1 MSLQCKYIPTH
12 MYTRSHTYT
21 HTHVHMH
28 KHTHSHIHVCNV
40 RTSCTHALIRTFAT
54 SMHACSPMQTLAS
67 VQQSIACGVAMLC
80 TISFCCRGSTRHGAE
95 QKLNKGLSCASHPME
110 VWDRRLKVRF
120 GTGGWEGG
128 LATGREVLRQGIVRG
143 VWGAGD
149 VLKRGWV
156 GCPKARFGE
165 VS

>member
-1 MSLQCKYIPTH
+1 MQIHTHAHVHALTYI
-12 MYTRSHTYT
+12 HTYT
-21 HTHVHMH
+21 RTYAQTHAFSHT
-28 KHTHSHIHVCNV
+28 CNV

-128 LATGREVLRQGIVRG
+128 LAAGREVLRQWV
-143 VWGAGD
+143 AGD
-149 VLKRGWV
+149 CEGCLGRR
-156 GCPKARFGE
+156 GCPKARLGG